1 MKANSIDFCKIKKVH
16 KCGVFIKKIE
26 KKLILIYKKDKILN
40 DRQILVKF
48 LVNFSQIFGKLL
60 LLLKRSSNFMIEGSG
75 SEGLRGHI
83 SSGFEPFYKN

>member
-48 LVNFSQIFGKLL
+48 LANY
-60 LLLKRSSNFMIEGSG
+60 
-75 SEGLRGHI
+75 
-83 SSGFEPFYKN
+83 FYF